1 MSRARSR
8 VLPRPRSGMTLLE
21 VMVALV
27 MLATVFVILTQVQRS
42 SVAKAAN
49 ARSQSIAARLGEQM
63 IHRIEAG
70 MVQDLQDGYEGDFSE
85 DGFGSFTYQIGVGDG
100 SEFAG
105 DPVDVT
111 EDVLRQFRKE
121 AEDEEEDEVL
131 PEKTRVYLTITY
143 PSYLDDSR
151 QSFQIETLVDS
162 WAIEQDFQLF
172 EQLWPDLLPSGIE

>member
-1 MSRARSR
+1 
-8 VLPRPRSGMTLLE
+8 MTLLE

-70 MVQDLQDGYEGDFSE
+70 MVPDLQDGFESDFSE
-85 DGFGSFTYQIGVGDG
+85 EGFGSFTYRIGIGDG
-100 SEFAG
+100 SDFAG
-105 DPVDVT
+105 G
-111 EDVLRQFRKE
+111 EVLDESEEILRRFRAE
-121 AEDEEEDEVL
+121 AEDEDEDEVL
-131 PEKTRVYLTITY
+131 PEKTRIYLTISY

-151 QSFQIETLVDS
+151 QTFQIETLVDT
-162 WAIEQDFQLF
+162 WALEQDFVLF
-172 EQLWPDLLPSGIE
+172 EQLWPDLLPAAIQ

>member
-1 MSRARSR
+1 MDRRR
-8 VLPRPRSGMTLLE
+8 QSGMTLLE

-27 MLATVFVILTQVQRS
+27 MLATVFVLLTQVQRS

-85 DGFGSFTYQIGVGDG
+85 EGFGNFTFLIGLGDG

-105 DPVDVT
+105 GALDET
-111 EDVLRQFRKE
+111 EEVLRRFRQQVD
-121 AEDEEEDEVL
+121 DENEDEVL
-131 PEKTRVYLTITY
+131 PEKTRIYLTISY
-143 PSYLDDSR
+143 PSYADDSR
-151 QSFQIETLVDS
+151 ESFQIETLVDS
-162 WAIEQDFQLF
+162 WAIDQDFALF
-172 EQLWPDLLPSGIE
+172 EDLWPDLLPTSIQ

>member
-1 MSRARSR
+1 MRARR
-8 VLPRPRSGMTLLE
+8 HAGMTLLE

-70 MVQDLQDGYEGDFSE
+70 MVPDLQDGYEGDFSE
-85 DGFGSFTYQIGVGDG
+85 EGFGNFTYLIGLGDG

-105 DPVDVT
+105 GALD
-111 EDVLRQFRKE
+111 ESEEILRQFRQK
-121 AEDEEEDEVL
+121 ADDEKEDEVL
-131 PEKTRVYLTITY
+131 PEKTRIYLTITY

-151 QSFQIETLVDS
+151 ETFQIETLVDS
-162 WAIEQDFQLF
+162 WAIDQDFALF
-172 EQLWPDLLPSGIE
+172 EDLWPDLLPTSIQ

>member
-1 MSRARSR
+1 MSAARR
-8 VLPRPRSGMTLLE
+8 QSGMTLLE

-70 MVQDLQDGYEGDFSE
+70 MVPDLQDGYEGDFSV
-85 DGFGSFTYQIGVGDG
+85 DGFGSFTYLIGIGDG

-105 DPVDVT
+105 GTLDET
-111 EDVLRQFRKE
+111 EEVLRRFRQQ
-121 AEDEEEDEVL
+121 AEDQDEDEVL
-131 PEKTRVYLTITY
+131 PEKTRIYLTISF
-143 PSYLDDSR
+143 PSYLDDTR
-151 QSFQIETLVDS
+151 QTYQIETLVDS

>member
-1 MSRARSR
+1 
-8 VLPRPRSGMTLLE
+8 MTLLE

-27 MLATVFVILTQVQRS
+27 LLATVFVILTQVQRS

-70 MVQDLQDGYEGDFSE
+70 MVPDLQDGYEGDFSE
-85 DGFGSFTYQIGVGDG
+85 DGFGNFTYLIGVGDG

-105 DPVDVT
+105 GSVDET
-111 EDVLRQFRKE
+111 EEVLRRFRQQ
-121 AEDEEEDEVL
+121 AEDENEDEVL

-143 PSYLDDSR
+143 PSYMDDSR
-151 QSFQIETLVDS
+151 VSFQIETLVDS
-162 WAIEQDFQLF
+162 WAIEQDFALF
-172 EQLWPDLLPSGIE
+172 EQLWPSLLPTAIQ